1 MRGVRWLVS
10 LLVLDAMLVVG
21 GRSASAQANQSCTIA
36 VTPVAFGVYDVFAP
50 GALYS
55 TGSVTYSCG
64 QQVNTI
70 TIWMSKGL
78 GATNNPR
85 QMASGANRL
94 SYYLCQDANCATLWG
109 DAQYPSDYGPVGLNR
124 NNRTA
129 TLYVYGKILPGQ
141 DVPTGTYTDSILVEI
156 DF

>member
-10 LLVLDAMLVVG
+10 LSVLGAALVFG
-21 GRSASAQANQSCTIA
+21 GRSASAQTCTIT
-36 VTPVAFGVYDVFAP
+36 VTPVSFGVYDVFSSVS
-50 GALYS
+50 LNS
-55 TGSVTYSCG
+55 TGNVIYYCDKNVTS
-64 QQVNTI
+64 I
-70 TIWMSKGL
+70 TVWMSKGL
-78 GATNNPR
+78 GTTNNPR
-85 QMASGANRL
+85 QMVSGANRL
-94 SYYLCQDANCATLWG
+94 NYYLCQDANCATLWG